1 MLWAVAFPYRAEYL
15 GEAEEICGADRLVQE
30 QRRPAGRGCSGA
42 WGKGERG
49 GLQSCRGTDRKAE
62 LWF

>member
-15 GEAEEICGADRLVQE
+15 GEAEEIHKADRPVGE
-30 QRRPAGRGCSGA
+30 QRGPAGRGCSGA
-42 WGKGERG
+42 WGKGEWG
-49 GLQSCRGTDRKAE
+49 GLQSYRGTERKAE